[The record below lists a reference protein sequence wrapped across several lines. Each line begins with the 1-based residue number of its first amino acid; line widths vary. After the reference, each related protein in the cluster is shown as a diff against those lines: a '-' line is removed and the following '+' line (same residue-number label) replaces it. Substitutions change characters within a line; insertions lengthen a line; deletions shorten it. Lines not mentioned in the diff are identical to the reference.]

1 MISIQV
7 LCHVDDLM
15 HGFVT
20 SWENVLFTL
29 ENIGTCVKITWNYFP
44 CLILHKVKVF
54 IDYAQGLVQLLGTS
68 GHVTLSVDMIGKHS
82 ISCFNEEILCIKN
95 WNHFK
100 NCMYHKLNNLRL

>member
-1 MISIQV
+1 MTIVSCERLQ
-7 LCHVDDLM
+7 
-15 HGFVT
+15 FVQT
-20 SWENVLFTL
+20 MNVL
-29 ENIGTCVKITWNYFP
+29 
-44 CLILHKVKVF
+44 
-54 IDYAQGLVQLLGTS
+54 LLGTS